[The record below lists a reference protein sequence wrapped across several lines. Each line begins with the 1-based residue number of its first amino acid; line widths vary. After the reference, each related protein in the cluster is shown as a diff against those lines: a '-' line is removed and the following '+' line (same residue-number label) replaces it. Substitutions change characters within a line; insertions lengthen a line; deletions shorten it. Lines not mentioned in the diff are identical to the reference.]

1 MVRITGWKWPID
13 VLRAREYDNEPIKTC
28 KIPKAQWRAIRRKNI
43 PRNPSS
49 ITLPLNRKTGEEL
62 TIYDYNFV
70 ESG

>member
-13 VLRAREYDNEPIKTC
+13 VLRAREYDNEPIKTS
-28 KIPKAQWRAIRRKNI
+28 KLPKAQWKAIRRKNI
-43 PRNPSS
+43 PTNPSS